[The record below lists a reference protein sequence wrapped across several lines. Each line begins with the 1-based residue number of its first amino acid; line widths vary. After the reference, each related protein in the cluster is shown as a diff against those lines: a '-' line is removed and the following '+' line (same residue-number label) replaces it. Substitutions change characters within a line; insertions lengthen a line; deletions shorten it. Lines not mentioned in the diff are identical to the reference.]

1 MLLICIISFLSY
13 QRIFFTLGTLIY
25 RWCFRLYCRQKAITW
40 TSVVFFKFCWSWN
53 CGSVDTMYQIRL
65 SDVYICYSSYYHLKT
80 KQNRANRY
88 FSAVLEWLP
97 HWTDDAHVMG
107 MGKGYIYIYLLP
119 HKWPPKSSCLLLKF
133 NSQWIIRP
141 SLHGSVCKNNL
152 QSGKM
157 HLCLKVQWCIFF

>member
-25 RWCFRLYCRQKAITW
+25 RWCFRLYCTQKAITW
-40 TSVVFFKFCWSWN
+40 TSVDFLKFCWSWN

-97 HWTDDAHVMG
+97 HWPDDAHVMG
-107 MGKGYIYIYLLP
+107 MKKGYIYIYICCPTNDPQKVLAYCWSLIP
-119 HKWPPKSSCLLLKF
+119 NELFGHPYMGLF
-133 NSQWIIRP
+133 VRIICSP
-141 SLHGSVCKNNL
+141 EK
-152 QSGKM
+152 
-157 HLCLKVQWCIFF
+157 CICA